1 MNHQSTTF
9 DTRQRSV
16 LKVCAGILLNSCGA
30 LPRALGIVMR

>member
-16 LKVCAGILLNSCGA
+16 LKVCEGILLNSSDA
-30 LPRALGIVMR
+30 PPRALGIVMR